1 MTMGYEWKFGIG
13 PQHASN
19 LATRQ
24 FEFQAVDINKRDNLI
39 RANGIRGQR
48 SPVGDYTQKGIFN
61 VSGTVTILP
70 RPDDL
75 VFLLPYILGGTPVSD
90 VFPLA
95 ETIPDFVVTVDKG
108 THVETSRGCKVNQA
122 IFRSSQGQPLQLEL
136 QIEGKDM
143 DAKAASGS
151 FPAISGTMSEK
162 LPFVHH
168 QAIWT
173 FASQNLRMNN
183 LVLTINNNLE
193 LDHHNN
199 SQARTDLPE
208 GERMIT
214 LAFNSGKWSATEYT
228 NLLDIAAAGVT
239 GADLEYTD
247 GTDDL
252 IFTFGRLQ
260 KPETPLDVS
269 GKDSVR
275 PQITLEAFEDL
286 DGTEPQMIVE
296 CTNVVV

>member
-1 MTMGYEWKFGIG
+1 MVMGYEWQFGIG

-24 FEFQAVDINKRDNLI
+24 FEFQSVDINKRDNLI

-48 SPVGDYTQKGIFN
+48 TPVGDYTQKGIYT

-75 VFLLPYILGGTPVSD
+75 AFLLPYILGGAEND
-90 VFPLA
+90 DIFPLA
-95 ETIPDFVVTVDKG
+95 ETIPEFVVTVDKG
-108 THVETSRGCKVNQA
+108 THVRTYRGCKINQA

-136 QIEGKDM
+136 QIEGRIAD
-143 DAKAASGS
+143 DPAASGT
-151 FPAISGTMSEK
+151 FPAIAATMSEK

-168 QAIWT
+168 HAVWN
-173 FASQNLRMNN
+173 FNSQTLAMNN
-183 LVLTINNNLE
+183 LVLTISNNLE

-199 SQARTDLPE
+199 SQPRTDLPE
-208 GERMIT
+208 GERSIT
-214 LAFNSGKWSATEYT
+214 LAFNSRKWSATEYT
-228 NLLDIAAAGVT
+228 SLLDIAAAGVT
-239 GADLEYTD
+239 GAELEYTD

-260 KPETPLDVS
+260 KPETPLSVS
-269 GKDSVR
+269 GKESVR

-286 DGTEPQMIVE
+286 DGEEPQMIVE
-296 CTNVVV
+296 CTNVVA

>member
-1 MTMGYEWKFGIG
+1 MVMGYEWKFGIG

-24 FEFQAVDINKRDNLI
+24 FEFESVDINKRDELI
-39 RANGIRGQR
+39 RSNGIRGQR
-48 SPVGDYTQKGIFN
+48 TPIGDFTQKGIYN
-61 VSGTVTILP
+61 VSGSVVLQP

-75 VFLLPYILGGTPVSD
+75 SFLLPYILGGAEVAD

-95 ETIPDFVVTVDKG
+95 ETIPEFVVSVDKG
-108 THVETSRGCKVNQA
+108 THVENFRGCKVSQA
-122 IFRSSQGQPLQLEL
+122 VFRSSQGQPLTLEL
-136 QIEGKDM
+136 QVEGRIA
-143 DAKAASGS
+143 DAPAASGS
-151 FPAISGTMSEK
+151 FPAIAATMSEK

-173 FASQNLRMNN
+173 FASQNLPMNN
-183 LVLTINNNLE
+183 LVITINNGLE

-199 SQARTDLPE
+199 SQFRTDLPE

-214 LAFNSGKWSATEYT
+214 VAFNSRKWSSVEYT
-228 NLLDIAAAGVT
+228 NLMDIAAAGVT
-239 GADLEYTD
+239 AADIEYTD

-252 IFTFGRLQ
+252 VFTFGRLQ
-260 KPETPLDVS
+260 KPKTPLDAQ
-269 GKDSVR
+269 GKQSIR

-286 DGTEPQMIVE
+286 DGDLPQMLVE
-296 CTNVVV
+296 CTNVVA